1 MMLPS
6 RSLVAIFQFLL
17 LASSPL
23 VRAGSDTS
31 KNDKLSKPCTV
42 QSPTSGMYFDLNAIS
57 LSPPEKKDGRKL
69 HKDDRDESWL
79 AKGHDYPA
87 NFTINIC
94 APVIE
99 NISDV
104 VGVDKSKWRNVSAYY
119 EQNGKIYSIGQQASE
134 PIFRGRKLILNYTDG
149 SPCPS
154 SSAFDSRNI
163 LDGDKGPDY
172 NNLKSYDKDVRRKST
187 IMSFLCDREP
197 MAPRAAV
204 SFVGTMDHCTYF
216 FEVRSPAACGGVAY
230 APNGG
235 LGPAGVFGVIVLI
248 AIAAYLVGGCAYQR
262 TVMHQRGWR
271 QCPNYSLWAG
281 MFGFIS
287 VSIRSLMLFAT
298 SLFRPKRSRK
308 GRFKNL
314 NSPSLPVSRLD

>member
-1 MMLPS
+1 MPGIVLSLARISFLFCYSQVVLSAIYTTLVPTQSVAAMMLPS
-6 RSLVAIFQFLL
+6 SSLVAIFQFLL

-104 VGVDKSKWRNVSAYY
+104 VGVDKSRWRNVSAYY
-119 EQNGKIYSIGQQASE
+119 EQNGKIYSIG
-134 PIFRGRKLILNYTDG
+134 
-149 SPCPS
+149 
-154 SSAFDSRNI
+154 
-163 LDGDKGPDY
+163 
-172 NNLKSYDKDVRRKST
+172 
-187 IMSFLCDREP
+187 
-197 MAPRAAV
+197 
-204 SFVGTMDHCTYF
+204 
-216 FEVRSPAACGGVAY
+216 Y
-230 APNGG
+230 A
-235 LGPAGVFGVIVLI
+235 
-248 AIAAYLVGGCAYQR
+248 R
-262 TVMHQRGWR
+262 
-271 QCPNYSLWAG
+271 
-281 MFGFIS
+281 
-287 VSIRSLMLFAT
+287 
-298 SLFRPKRSRK
+298 
-308 GRFKNL
+308 
-314 NSPSLPVSRLD
+314 

>member
-1 MMLPS
+1 MGPSAQVETLVKTDHRGRSDIIRFGSGLGGWSLSPHLPEADTAPHCDDYHIQLLSCLSRTLGAQRFVPGIVLSLAQISFLFRYSQVVLSAIYTTLVPTQSVAAMMLPS
-6 RSLVAIFQFLL
+6 SSLVAIFQFLL

-104 VGVDKSKWRNVSAYY
+104 VGVDKSRWRNVSAYY
-119 EQNGKIYSIGQQASE
+119 EQNGKIYSIG
-134 PIFRGRKLILNYTDG
+134 
-149 SPCPS
+149 
-154 SSAFDSRNI
+154 
-163 LDGDKGPDY
+163 
-172 NNLKSYDKDVRRKST
+172 
-187 IMSFLCDREP
+187 
-197 MAPRAAV
+197 
-204 SFVGTMDHCTYF
+204 
-216 FEVRSPAACGGVAY
+216 Y
-230 APNGG
+230 A
-235 LGPAGVFGVIVLI
+235 
-248 AIAAYLVGGCAYQR
+248 R
-262 TVMHQRGWR
+262 
-271 QCPNYSLWAG
+271 
-281 MFGFIS
+281 
-287 VSIRSLMLFAT
+287 
-298 SLFRPKRSRK
+298 
-308 GRFKNL
+308 
-314 NSPSLPVSRLD
+314 